1 MCVHLQLPNALIV
14 IIMRIV
20 MMIRICMIIIIMMV
34 MLINIDM
41 IVLMMIKMT
50 MKMMVIVEM
59 SESGENSVN
68 QARNTVAWQS
78 ISIIEQCTT
87 L

>member
-1 MCVHLQLPNALIV
+1 
-14 IIMRIV
+14 
-20 MMIRICMIIIIMMV
+20 MIIIIMMV

-68 QARNTVAWQS
+68 QAREHGCLAVYKYNRAMYNTLNQGWFIFLFLAGS
-78 ISIIEQCTT
+78 

>member
-1 MCVHLQLPNALIV
+1 
-14 IIMRIV
+14 
-20 MMIRICMIIIIMMV
+20 

-68 QARNTVAWQS
+68 QAREHGCLAVYKL
-78 ISIIEQCTT
+78 IEQCTT